1 MDTLLGR
8 ESWSRSFQVLGN
20 PLNWWVCGE
29 FGISESNITGRETHT
44 QTHTDTH
51 THTHTQNTCLT
62 TTPSREVAQ
71 TLLSAISERGL
82 DREVGAASLG

>member
-29 FGISESNITGRETHT
+29 FGISERNITGRETH
-44 QTHTDTH
+44 TH

>member
-20 PLNWWVCGE
+20 PVNWWVCGE
-29 FGISESNITGRETHT
+29 FGISESIITGRDKKENN
-44 QTHTDTH
+44 
-51 THTHTQNTCLT
+51 TQNTCLT

-71 TLLSAISERGL
+71 TLLSAISEKGL
-82 DREVGAASLG
+82 DREAGAASLG

>member
-51 THTHTQNTCLT
+51 THTHTEYMPNYNSQQRSS
-62 TTPSREVAQ
+62 PD
-71 TLLSAISERGL
+71 TL
-82 DREVGAASLG
+82 VCHQ